1 MTSLL
6 NVRNLSVHISSA
18 HILRDVTLAIEQGE
32 SISII
37 GPNGAGKTTLLK
49 VLLGLNAHYQGQVEL
64 LGKPLASYTVKER
77 AQWMGYVPQHHD
89 FADFSTVEEFIW
101 MGRYPYMSVF
111 RQPKEDD
118 HQAVQA
124 AMQLTEIQHM
134 AGRILQTLSGG
145 EQQKVLIA
153 AALAQQPKA
162 LLLDEPA
169 TFLDPRNQIEIQR
182 LLGKINRE
190 TGTTIIAVTHD
201 INSALHASSR
211 IVALKSGQVTFDG
224 PPASLANEAVLFDI
238 YQTRFRLITDAI
250 SGDVL
255 IAPALAMLPEGLP

>member
-6 NVRNLSVHISSA
+6 NVRNLSLSIGAA
-18 HILRDVTLAIEQGE
+18 HILRDVSVTVQQGE

-49 VLLGLNAHYQGQVEL
+49 TLLGLNTAYEGQVEL
-64 LGKPLASYTVKER
+64 RGKPLASYGARER

-111 RQPKEDD
+111 RQPTAGD
-118 HQAVQA
+118 HQAVQT
-124 AMQLTEIQHM
+124 AMRLTDIDHL
-134 AGRILQTLSGG
+134 ASRTLQTLSGG

-182 LLGKINRE
+182 LLCKINRE
-190 TGTTIIAVTHD
+190 TATTIIAVTHD
-201 INSALHASSR
+201 INNALHASNR
-211 IVALKSGQVTFDG
+211 IVALKAGQVVFDG
-224 PPASLANEAVLFDI
+224 PPAALADESVLFAI
-238 YQTRFRLITDAI
+238 YQTRFRLISDALT
-250 SGDVL
+250 GDVL
-255 IAPALAMLPEGLP
+255 VTPAMALSPEVGQ